1 MINEFG
7 KKGFKQIKK
16 LMKKLEKKIESLEKQ
31 EDLLILEKDRNLAL
45 EEELV
50 KEKEKVEKLAMNLY

>member
-7 KKGFKQIKK
+7 KKSFKQIKK
-16 LMKKLEKKIESLEKQ
+16 LMKKLEKKKESLEKQ

-45 EEELV
+45 EEVLSQRA
-50 KEKEKVEKLAMNLY
+50 L